1 MVSSSLDAL
10 LYLVTSG
17 RGIACVPDFSVKD
30 ALAEGRLQLV
40 LDGCMTRSS
49 TFRVLWPS
57 SKQISLTLSSRILRP
72 DWRDALCTNACP
84 PGSRQIVNVRFW
96 PAVPVRGQS
105 RQLPLAGK
113 SSGREGRLP
122 STAACSHS
130 RCIADVHQL
139 DLLRSHR
146 WGRQEGLD
154 DVMVVAPPRR
164 KVQTATAAVVHSTLR
179 TWQDWEAGVARMHPG
194 LRGTVPTESRSGGS
208 GVKSEL
214 KGCMP

>member
-1 MVSSSLDAL
+1 MFTLKPDLAVYLHRDAIDFRKSINGLAALVEHDLMLDAF
-10 LYLVTSG
+10 
-17 RGIACVPDFSVKD
+17 A
-30 ALAEGRLQLV
+30 
-40 LDGCMTRSS
+40 
-49 TFRVLWPS
+49 
-57 SKQISLTLSSRILRP
+57 
-72 DWRDALCTNACP
+72 
-84 PGSRQIVNVRFW
+84 
-96 PAVPVRGQS
+96 PA
-105 RQLPLAGK
+105 
-113 SSGREGRLP
+113 
-122 STAACSHS
+122 HS